1 MLSFFCLPPAS
12 IFQSLL
18 AVDLVFFSESG
29 VQIPKYSRMKL
40 VLHHS
45 CSVNLSQ
52 EQCSDAVGKRERCS
66 NGVRAFLQRYSKARV
81 SLWIFTVAVE

>member
-52 EQCSDAVGKRERCS
+52 EQCSDAVGERER
-66 NGVRAFLQRYSKARV
+66 GTVMVLELFYRDTAKQGFLFGYL
-81 SLWIFTVAVE
+81 LWQ